1 MDNQQGSV
9 QSGNPAGDVAA
20 GQQAPWYQSFPD
32 EVRGL
37 VETKGWQTPV
47 DAITSYANLEK
58 FLGADKAGRGLVL
71 PKEDA
76 GADEWN
82 QVYDRLGRPKAPDG
96 YKLPVPQGDTGE
108 FAQMAAKVFHEA
120 GLNNKQ
126 AEALANWWNQ
136 TQEQMVGSEQQS
148 LVQNSEVDMA
158 QLQQEWGRDFDSNI
172 EAGRRAARQFGVDAD
187 TISSMESAMGT
198 KKVMELFTKIGK
210 GLTEDA
216 FVDGSGNRGFG
227 VSPEA
232 ARVRINQLKGDSE
245 WTAKYL
251 GGNADAKAEMERLLR
266 AAYPE

>member
-1 MDNQQGSV
+1 
-9 QSGNPAGDVAA
+9 
-20 GQQAPWYQSFPD
+20 
-32 EVRGL
+32 VRGL
-37 VETKGWQTPV
+37 VQTKGWQTPV
-47 DAITSYANLEK
+47 DAINSYANLEK

-76 GADEWN
+76 GADEWG

-96 YKLPVPQGDTGE
+96 YKLPIPQGDTGE
-108 FAQMAAKVFHEA
+108 FAQQAAKVFHDA
-120 GLNNKQ
+120 GLTTKQ

-136 TQEQMVGSEQQS
+136 TQEQVMGSQEQT
-148 LVQNSEVDMA
+148 LVQNSEAEMA
-158 QLQQEWGRDFDSNI
+158 QLQQEWGRDFDANI

-187 TISSMESAMGT
+187 TISAMESSIGT

-210 GLTEDA
+210 GLTEDT
-216 FVDGSGNRGFG
+216 FVDGAGNRGFG

-232 ARVRINQLKGDSE
+232 ARVRIGQLKSDPE